1 MRFLLPLI
9 AAAVAAAVPLA
20 FAAEPITAVP
30 AASAKRPNVAKSH
43 DLWGTINVCDTE
55 AHPNTIGVRGSMP
68 GLGYRRSILWMRF
81 QIQYFAR
88 ADGEWHNIREDADSG
103 WKKLGLARKRV
114 IESGHNFMFLPPP
127 DGGAHNLRGAVTF
140 KWTARGKLIKKL
152 REITEPGH
160 KSTAGSD
167 PPGFSAGICA
177 IS

>member
-9 AAAVAAAVPLA
+9 AAAVAATVPLA
-20 FAAEPITAVP
+20 LAAEPAAPVAVVSE
-30 AASAKRPNVAKSH
+30 ARSDVADSA

-55 AHPNTIGVRGSMP
+55 DHANTIGIRGSMP
-68 GLGYRRSILWMRF
+68 GLGYRRSMLWMRF
-81 QIQYFAR
+81 QVQYFAK
-88 ADGEWHNIREDADSG
+88 ADGKWHNIKEEADSG

-140 KWTARGKLIKKL
+140 RWSARGRVIRKI
-152 REITEPGH
+152 REVTEPGH
-160 KSTAGSD
+160 KSTAGAD
-167 PPGFSAGICA
+167 PPGFSAGICS